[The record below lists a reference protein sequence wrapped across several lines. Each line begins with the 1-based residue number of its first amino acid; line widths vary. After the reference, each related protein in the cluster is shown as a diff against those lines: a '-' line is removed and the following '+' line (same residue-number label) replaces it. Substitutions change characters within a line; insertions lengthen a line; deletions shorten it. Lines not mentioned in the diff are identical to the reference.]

1 MENKKELVE
10 LCGERLTLPGEGM
23 EVGPSLGANKE
34 FLKSINEKNKSEYMK
49 KWGLAE
55 LKVDHSNFVLTLKW
69 GENDVLRIDFK
80 TKNEINSTIY
90 ISSIGFEMNEEKLVC
105 YFLSNPLNN
114 ISRKENEEK
123 KNEFVKVEVT
133 SIDEGFKKA
142 EKSLLLPLNF
152 RHIKSVVFNE
162 SVLKTKHLEEFFMFM
177 RSGLYVTYNYYV
189 FATLDDIE
197 DVFGFNNPHQIS
209 YQHSILSSPN
219 LIEFQ
224 KYGLEQMHFLDFAN
238 DFYEKERYFH
248 IPLIKVSEVWNE
260 KKVLEID
267 GYIAYGKNISVFRNE
282 EYLGMI
288 YLKNQKINFYY
299 TKEATY
305 RIIGYKVTFK
315 EIDGRFTILAKYSDV
330 YIFGD
335 GSKSDLNEK
344 ISLEIKKYLDDYIS
358 KQEGLYLIKEYNYL
372 NKKALN
378 VLLYDIRIKNIK

>member
-1 MENKKELVE
+1 MTKIFIVILLMIN
-10 LCGERLTLPGEGM
+10 LTGC
-23 EVGPSLGANKE
+23 
-34 FLKSINEKNKSEYMK
+34 F
-49 KWGLAE
+49 
-55 LKVDHSNFVLTLKW
+55 
-69 GENDVLRIDFK
+69 
-80 TKNEINSTIY
+80 KNEINSTIY